1 MKSALGDVSVI
12 EYGDLISAPYCS
24 KLLADMGAEV
34 IKIEKPGQGDAAR
47 RRGPFLKDIPGH
59 ERSGLFLYVNTN
71 KQGVTLNIEKA
82 TGREIFRKLIKEADI
97 LIEDTKPGKLAA
109 LGLGYKHLKAI
120 NPSIIMASITPFGQ
134 TGPYKKY
141 KGTDLIAWHMGGAG
155 YVTPRWSGD
164 ATEKPLRALQTGSF
178 ITGATAAVATMCALH
193 VQRHTGFGQQVDVS
207 QLESMVLSIADTISY
222 WPYENRSATRT
233 SKSWAG
239 PRFFCQAKDGW
250 IFIMADEPHHWQRFV
265 EVMGNPDWAYNE
277 LFKEKQSRAEH
288 WESLEALISDWAKGH
303 TREEIFTAVKTKGIP
318 VAPVYSISEV
328 VHGRQFRERQFFVEV
343 EHPVTGKLTYTGAPY
358 KFSRSPWAIRHPAP
372 LLGQHNEEV
381 YCHQLGYSKEDLVTM
396 TEAGII

>member
-1 MKSALGDVSVI
+1 MRLALGDVRVI

-34 IKIEKPGQGDAAR
+34 IKVEKPSQGDTAR
-47 RRGPFLKDIPGH
+47 KRGPFLKDIPGN
-59 ERSGLFLYVNTN
+59 ERSGLFLHLNTN
-71 KQGVTLNIEKA
+71 KRGITLDIEQA

-265 EVMGNPDWAYNE
+265 EVMGNPDWADSE
-277 LFKEKQSRAEH
+277 LFKDKQCRGQN
-288 WESLEALISDWAKGH
+288 WENLEALISDWAKGH
-303 TREEIFTAVKTKGIP
+303 TREAIFAAAKAKGIP
-318 VAPVYSISEV
+318 IAPVHYIDEV
-328 VHGRQFRERQFFVEV
+328 VHGQQLQECQGV
-343 EHPVTGKLTYTGAPY
+343 
-358 KFSRSPWAIRHPAP
+358 SI
-372 LLGQHNEEV
+372 QHR
-381 YCHQLGYSKEDLVTM
+381 
-396 TEAGII
+396 